1 MRYTI
6 TPPTAAVLD
15 WLCENGSPARVV
27 PSFSNK
33 TGLVVAHLVA
43 GKVVAEVVPNPGAF
57 SSACGSGI
65 PLGRL
70 YFQVPR
76 ELLYSVCSNLKPNSF
91 EGHTI

>member
-6 TPPTAAVLD
+6 TPPTPALLD
-15 WLCENGSPARVV
+15 WLCENGGPARVV
-27 PSFSNK
+27 PSFSNR

-43 GKVVAEVVPNPGAF
+43 GKVVAEVVPNPDVF
-57 SSACGSGI
+57 STACGSGV

-76 ELLYSVCSNLKPNSF
+76 ELLYSVCPNLKPSSF
-91 EGHTI
+91 KGRAM